1 MPILQRM
8 IIIVLVLVACQAAR
22 AASCHDR
29 AIEDL
34 QRLYPAGFQIYA
46 AIRRKADFLHWVTCE
61 DVQLGLVT
69 AVHESVHQ
77 LTSEIDAYPLI
88 SGARLP
94 RVEAS
99 DDFFPPHVLA
109 PHFNDR
115 SMFVSIYLRK
125 GEATSA
131 IEFGYL
137 LDELNAYTHDLTAAV
152 SLQRLAPR
160 DRHAY
165 HRDGLAALMAF
176 VAKYVEEAR
185 LNHPLTWRR
194 LQQQRVRGTV
204 AGLWAQAESA
214 MGGSC
219 QVPDIGEEAPDFLGT
234 VCRATFAGGIGQLLG
249 RPPLCPVRCTRST
262 TSSRAN

>member
-1 MPILQRM
+1 MRILQRL
-8 IIIVLVLVACQAAR
+8 IIMLLVLVASQPAR

-29 AIEDL
+29 AIDDL

-46 AIRRKADFLHWVTCE
+46 ATKRKADFLHWVTCE

-69 AVHESVHQ
+69 AVHEGVHQ
-77 LTSEIDAYPLI
+77 LTMELDAYPLI

-109 PHFNDR
+109 RHFNGQ

-137 LDELNAYTHDLTAAV
+137 LDELNAY
-152 SLQRLAPR
+152 
-160 DRHAY
+160 

-185 LNHPLTWRR
+185 VNHPLTWRR
-194 LQQQRVRGTV
+194 LQQKRVRGTV
-204 AGLWAQAESA
+204 AGLWAQAETA

-219 QVPDIGEEAPDFLGT
+219 QVPDIGEEAPDFLAS

-249 RPPLCPVRCTRST
+249 RPPLCPVRCTRPT
-262 TSSRAN
+262 TSSRAG